1 MSTDFSTVQKIVI
14 APQIVV
20 YRNIFK
26 HSKEIID
33 LMKNDR
39 PTSFFT
45 NWNTWYEQGFRKVS
59 NPIRLDQID
68 PKDDKELALE
78 KEYVLEILDC
88 MKFIREDYLNEF
100 REEKGIW
107 PSFIEN
113 WDELS
118 DTNKRYWIDYFRY
131 DVDMV
136 ARFQHKNLMMEY
148 HVDEFPI
155 PKETKRDRHVATV
168 NFYLNNE
175 YEGGEICVYDS
186 VSNNTYM
193 YKPYPGD
200 AVIMPSTEPFYH
212 GVKPFKNS
220 DRYFL
225 RAFIDYEVHPEFE
238 WKNKYALDINES
250 LLKDVATEESYIE
263 KDLQI
268 IRLSIPANIIEIKG

>member
-1 MSTDFSTVQKIVI
+1 MSTDFSSIKKIVI

-33 LMKNDR
+33 LMTNDR
-39 PTSFFT
+39 PISFFT
-45 NWNTWYEQGFRKVS
+45 NWNSWYEQGFRKVS
-59 NPIRLDQID
+59 NPVRLDQID
-68 PKDDKELALE
+68 PKGDKDLELE
-78 KEYVLEILDC
+78 KEYILEVLDC
-88 MKFIREDYLNEF
+88 MRFIRKDYLNEF
-100 REEKGIW
+100 KEEKGIW
-107 PSFIEN
+107 PSFIED
-113 WDELS
+113 WDVLS
-118 DTNKRYWIDYFRY
+118 DTDKKYWIDYFRY
-131 DVDMV
+131 DVDMAV
-136 ARFQHKNLMMEY
+136 KVQHKNLMMEY

-155 PKETKRDRHVATV
+155 PNETKRDRHVATV

-186 VSNNTYM
+186 VSNNSYI

-212 GVKPFKNS
+212 GVKPFKNF

-225 RAFIDYEVHPEFE
+225 RAFIDYEVRPEFQ
-238 WKNKYALDINES
+238 WKNKYALEINDS
-250 LLKDVATEESYIE
+250 VLKDVSTEDSYIE

-268 IRLSIPANIIEIKG
+268 IKLSIPSNLIEVKG